1 MPSTNVA
8 RKAKEAP
15 IVAYLNVYYGNHLD
29 LTWRRPRYVAGHTDQ
44 WTVAPYADIQER
56 QMDHAMEFM
65 RQGGVY
71 ELEQTISLREYLER
85 NPDFEE
91 EVAQMIADGR
101 LRVLGGGE
109 SVIDYDLP
117 DGESIVRNHLYSRRW
132 LQEKYG
138 AVPKLAATP
147 DTFGLSAGLPG
158 LFRQLGYRGML
169 TFSRVFLNHK
179 PYWRGLSGDI
189 IALDSING
197 DPRVEVGYF
206 SVFKTKVC
214 GVCGGVGC
222 PVCKDAGCLL
232 VETPETAQGI
242 LTLADRIRKAAEK
255 GDVGISITGEESTVP
270 YGLMDKLHELADI
283 CGLELRFTGTEEY
296 ALNAHRELLDK
307 VDEAR
312 EEDIDPRCEG
322 NPTGSGC
329 YTSRIRLK
337 QENRLCESAL
347 RTAERLA
354 IAAKLCGEKYP
365 VKTFEYWWRKL
376 AFIQFHDALPASH
389 SDDAYAELMETCRS
403 LRSAMARIIE
413 KSALKLLESADIPEE
428 GSAFAVFNPLEFPV
442 EKAILCGAAECPKHV
457 NAGYVIAPDGNRVP
471 VLSIRHSVTPQSN
484 TALITFMGDVP
495 AFGYAVFRFVPQ
507 EEAFPGETFMPCGCV
522 LENDFLRV
530 EFSGSR
536 VEKIIDK
543 RSGKVIGG
551 RFSFSPRIT
560 DDAGHPWGRS
570 APAMHSEYA
579 DDDGYNENMMPPEAF
594 SQRLTYER
602 RGSTQIARVY
612 VEYGRRD
619 QMVNHLSWM
628 SEFTLDDRSRKLNVR
643 IVTSFDA
650 RDQRLSTRL
659 TLPEEYHITEMTREV
674 PMGEVTCGPVNEFN
688 SQIGAGDEWPT
699 LRYATVDA
707 DGVKV
712 ALCNFGTAGYRM
724 DYSPIFGGDSALEV
738 SLLRTPTQV
747 GCGYGFDGAIDPTE
761 HEFRFTLLVAE
772 NDMDAYRQGMI
783 LNTAFPVQRVR
794 PCKGVKPLQA
804 SLMHLPD
811 NAPLLALKGAE
822 DGNGYICRYVG
833 KAAEDELVFAAPA
846 TPVSV
851 LEYGAE
857 TPEQRFPLPKY
868 TMRTFRLDEN
878 ALRK

>member
-44 WTVAPYADIQER
+44 WTIAPYADIQER
-56 QMDHAMEFM
+56 QLDHAMEFM

-91 EVAQMIADGR
+91 EVARMIADGR

-138 AVPKLAATP
+138 VAPKLAATP

-158 LFRQLGYRGML
+158 LFRQLGYRGL
-169 TFSRVFLNHK
+169 LSFARVFLNHK
-179 PYWRGLSGDI
+179 PYWRGLSGDV
-189 IALDSING
+189 IALGSAYG
-197 DPRVEVGYF
+197 DPRNEVGYCSF
-206 SVFKTKVC
+206 IKTKVC
-214 GVCGGVGC
+214 GVCGGTGC
-222 PVCKDAGCLL
+222 PVCQDAGCLL
-232 VETPETAQGI
+232 VETPETPDGI
-242 LTLADRIRKAAEK
+242 LSFADRIREAAEK
-255 GDVGISITGEESTVP
+255 GDVGISINGEESAAP
-270 YGLMDKLHELADI
+270 FGLVEKLRQLADE
-283 CGLELRFTGTEEY
+283 CGLELRFTSTEEY
-296 ALNAHRELLDK
+296 AVSAHKDLLDN
-307 VDEAR
+307 VDNAR

-347 RTAERLA
+347 RSAERLA
-354 IAAKLCGEKYP
+354 TAASLQGEKYP
-365 VKTFEYWWRKL
+365 AKTIEYWWRKL

-389 SDDAYAELMETCRS
+389 SDDAYAELMETCRA

-413 KSALKLLESADIPEE
+413 KSARKLLEKVDVPGE

-442 EKAILCGAAECPKHV
+442 KSAVLSGVGECPRYVKS
-457 NAGYVIAPDGNRVP
+457 GYVIAPDGTKAP
-471 VLSIRHSVTPQSN
+471 VLSFKRTITPQSD
-484 TALITFMGDVP
+484 AVLITFLGDVP
-495 AFGYAVFRFVPQ
+495 AFGYSVFRFEPH
-507 EEAFPGETFMPCGCV
+507 EEPFTPETAMPHGCV
-522 LENDFLRV
+522 MENDFLRL
-530 EFSGSR
+530 EFSHR
-536 VEKIIDK
+536 CVEKIIDK
-543 RSGKVIGG
+543 ANDKVIGG
-551 RFSFSPRIT
+551 RFSFSPRIS

-570 APAMHSEYA
+570 APSMHNEYA

-594 SQRLTYER
+594 SQKVTYER
-602 RGSTQIARVY
+602 RDGVQIVRIY
-612 VEYGRRD
+612 VEYGRKD
-619 QMVNHLSWM
+619 QKVNHLAWM
-628 SEFTLDDRSRKLNVR
+628 SEFTLADNSRQLNVR

-650 RDQRLSTRL
+650 QDQRLSTRL
-659 TLPEEYHITEMTREV
+659 TLPEKYHITQMTREV
-674 PMGEVTCGPVNEFN
+674 PLGEVTCGPVDDFN

-699 LRYATVDA
+699 LRYATVDVE
-707 DGVKV
+707 GVQV

-724 DYSPIFGGDSALEV
+724 DVPYFGGDSALEV

-761 HEFRFTLLVAE
+761 HEFRFTLLVTK

-833 KAAEDELVFAAPA
+833 KAAEDELVFAAPV

-851 LEYGAE
+851 LEYGEE
-857 TPEQRFPLPKY
+857 TPTQRFPLPKY